1 MGDHSPVKSAKENDW
16 MSEYYEW
23 LAEDTST
30 NSLWCNV
37 CQKSIKKRKHNVELH
52 ASTNKHLKNMKG
64 MNDVLKNMKE
74 DPLDYVDHEDP
85 DYLHSEPE
93 QLDYTTFGSMK
104 REEQNSF
111 EESKEDMCTIE
122 NEDENAE
129 YEYINEQSNEIDE
142 FARSIAAQMKMLP
155 EDQVISLFYEIQ
167 NLITQKRL
175 QAFENR
181 HKNQESNIIIS
192 AFDINEDI

>member
-1 MGDHSPVKSAKENDW
+1 
-16 MSEYYEW
+16 
-23 LAEDTST
+23 
-30 NSLWCNV
+30 
-37 CQKSIKKRKHNVELH
+37 
-52 ASTNKHLKNMKG
+52 MKG
-64 MNDVLKNMKE
+64 MSDVIKNMKE
-74 DPLDYVDHEDP
+74 DPS
-85 DYLHSEPE
+85 DYLENEEPEYFNSEPE

-104 REEQNSF
+104 REEQYSF
-111 EESKEDMCTIE
+111 
-122 NEDENAE
+122 DENKEEIISENHNETAD

>member
-1 MGDHSPVKSAKENDW
+1 
-16 MSEYYEW
+16 
-23 LAEDTST
+23 
-30 NSLWCNV
+30 
-37 CQKSIKKRKHNVELH
+37 
-52 ASTNKHLKNMKG
+52 